1 LLLVAFNDELWSGV
15 AVVAAPSLERE
26 QGLDHRSYAL
36 FVFALPLV
44 LSAALDAVLSLLCD
58 WLPRQRLRAA
68 GLVALSASLGLVAI
82 APSTGW
88 LSLGLALAG
97 AASGLACSAAQADLI
112 ARDPAGGDVA
122 LARWVLCGA
131 IGDLASPLLVGAV
144 FALGGSYRGA
154 LAVLA
159 AFFAW
164 QALCALRAA
173 RRLSAAVAVH
183 ESVAA
188 GEPVAVRESE
198 SEPSFPVALRAAL
211 AQRRLWLW
219 LIGVGLCTLLDEIV
233 LALAALHMRLDLGAS
248 DALAA
253 GCGVALSLGATLG
266 AALTERLLAQ
276 VPGRRLLLQSAFF
289 CLLALPLVVAAPSP
303 GWFTAALFLLGAG
316 AAPHYALLEARAYAE
331 LPGRP
336 GLVRALSQIAV
347 VIEVL
352 APAALGA
359 IARSFGL
366 GAALGCLVL
375 QPLGV
380 LAVLW
385 ATRRVPTGRHG

>member
-44 LSAALDAVLSLLCD
+44 LSAALDAALSLLCD

-68 GLVALSASLGLVAI
+68 GLLALSGSLGLVAI

-97 AASGLACSAAQADLI
+97 AASGLSCSAAQADLM
-112 ARDPAGGDVA
+112 ARDPAAGDVA
-122 LARWVLCGA
+122 LARWVLFGSL
-131 IGDLASPLLVGAV
+131 GDLASPLLVGAV
-144 FALGGSYRGA
+144 LALGGSYRGA
-154 LAVLA
+154 LGVLA
-159 AFFAW
+159 VFFAW
-164 QALCALRAA
+164 QGCAALRAPGS
-173 RRLSAAVAVH
+173 LAAPA
-183 ESVAA
+183 S
-188 GEPVAVRESE
+188 EPASEPESE
-198 SEPSFPVALRAAL
+198 SEPSLRAALRAAIG
-211 AQRRLWLW
+211 QRRLWLW
-219 LIGVGLCTLLDEIV
+219 LIGTGLCTLLDEIV

-253 GCGVALSLGATLG
+253 SCGVALSLGATLG
-266 AALTERLLAQ
+266 AALTERLLAR
-276 VPGRRLLLQSAFF
+276 VPARRLLHQSALT
-289 CLLALPLVVAAPSP
+289 CVLALALVVAAPSP
-303 GWFTAALFLLGAG
+303 GWLTAALFLLGAS

-347 VIEVL
+347 LIEVL

-359 IARSFGL
+359 IARAFGL
-366 GAALGCLVL
+366 AAALGCLVL

-385 ATRRVPTGRHG
+385 ATRRAPIGRHG

>member
-15 AVVAAPSLERE
+15 AVVAAPALERE
-26 QGLDHRSYAL
+26 QRLDHRSYTL
-36 FVFALPLV
+36 FIFALPLV
-44 LSAALDAVLSLLCD
+44 LSAGLDAALSLLCD

-68 GLVALSASLGLVAI
+68 GLGALSGSLALLAL

-88 LSLGLALAG
+88 LSVGLALAG

-112 ARDPAGGDVA
+112 ALDPAGGDLA
-122 LARWVLCGA
+122 LARWVLFGA
-131 IGDLASPLLVGAV
+131 LGDLASPLLVGAV

-159 AFFAW
+159 VLFAW
-164 QALCALRAA
+164 QAFAALRAPAPSPAFEPPSEPGSEPSFGAALRAA
-173 RRLSAAVAVH
+173 I
-183 ESVAA
+183 
-188 GEPVAVRESE
+188 G
-198 SEPSFPVALRAAL
+198 
-211 AQRRLWLW
+211 QRRLWLW
-219 LIGVGLCTLLDEIV
+219 LIGAGLCTLLDEIV

-248 DALAA
+248 DTLAA

-266 AALTERLLAQ
+266 AALTERLLARIAA
-276 VPGRRLLLQSAFF
+276 RRLLRQSAFA
-289 CLLALPLVVAAPSP
+289 CVIALGLVVAAPSP
-303 GWFTAALFLLGAG
+303 CWLAPALFLLGAS

-336 GLVRALSQIAV
+336 GLVRALSQLTV
-347 VIEVL
+347 VVEVL
-352 APAALGA
+352 APVALGA

-385 ATRRVPTGRHG
+385 ATRQTPIGRRG